1 MMYTAVPTRYEIYDD
16 IDSEEPDA
24 VIEMFDA
31 GASKVTINGVQ
42 SPTTWEH
49 LSAAIGAC
57 LREMHKEVG
66 HG

>member
-1 MMYTAVPTRYEIYDD
+1 MTFTAVPTRYEIYDD
-16 IDSEEPDA
+16 LSSDEPDA

-31 GASKVTINGVQ
+31 GCSRVEIKSVQ

-57 LREMHKEVG
+57 LREMHKEIK
-66 HG
+66 

>member
-1 MMYTAVPTRYEIYDD
+1 MIYTAVPTRYEIYED
-16 IDSEEPDA
+16 IDSDEPEA

-31 GASKVTINGVQ
+31 GCSRVEIKTVQ

-57 LREMHKEVG
+57 LREMHKEVSR
-66 HG
+66 